1 VLWSE
6 KAGRTQVYEEIA
18 THRAAASYCNQN
30 MPTRLLWLLIPFLA
44 AAQEPAA
51 VFGTTVVI
59 PSGLRGDI
67 YYLPQ
72 NTQTLA
78 DLARLRP
85 QGSIYTTSLNVPPQ
99 DFLIGFPGITRR
111 FEWFAIDYSGRFWV
125 ETPGLYRFRLVSD
138 DGAMLYI
145 DGQLVAD
152 NDGVHSTTVR
162 LGSIRLAGG
171 THTIR
176 VPYFQGPGNTVALM
190 LEVAGPGEQS
200 RIFNTDEFKPP
211 PNPENW
217 RFPSTE
223 ELRPTDP
230 DLPRISPDR
239 IPGPENGKNKRK
251 KRRGLVEDSG
261 RLSSGAR

>member
-1 VLWSE
+1 M
-6 KAGRTQVYEEIA
+6 RT
-18 THRAAASYCNQN
+18 HF
-30 MPTRLLWLLIPFLA
+30 LWLLLPLLA
-44 AAQEPAA
+44 TAQEPVA

-67 YYLPQ
+67 YYLRQ
-72 NTQTLA
+72 NTETLA
-78 DLARLRP
+78 DLGRLRP

-111 FEWFAIDYSGRFWV
+111 FEWFAIDYSGKFWI

-145 DGQLVAD
+145 DGQLIAD

-190 LEVAGPGEQS
+190 LEVAGPGEQP

-211 PNPENW
+211 ANPEEW
-217 RFPSTE
+217 RFPTTA
-223 ELRPTDP
+223 ELRPSDP
-230 DLPRISPDR
+230 DLARTHPVR
-239 IPGPENGKNKRK
+239 IPGPENMSG
-251 KRRGLVEDSG
+251 KRRKG
-261 RLSSGAR
+261 RR

>member
-1 VLWSE
+1 M
-6 KAGRTQVYEEIA
+6 RT
-18 THRAAASYCNQN
+18 HF
-30 MPTRLLWLLIPFLA
+30 LWLLLPLLA
-44 AAQEPAA
+44 TAQEPVA

-67 YYLPQ
+67 YYLRQ
-72 NTQTLA
+72 NTETLA
-78 DLARLRP
+78 DLGRLRP

-111 FEWFAIDYSGRFWV
+111 FEWFAIDYSGKFWI

-145 DGQLVAD
+145 DGQLIAD

-190 LEVAGPGEQS
+190 LEVAGPGEQP

-211 PNPENW
+211 TNPEEW
-217 RFPSTE
+217 RFPTTA
-223 ELRPTDP
+223 ELRPSDP
-230 DLPRISPDR
+230 DLPRTHPVR
-239 IPGPENGKNKRK
+239 IPGPENMSG
-251 KRRGLVEDSG
+251 KRRKG
-261 RLSSGAR
+261 RR